1 MKDPIQVAIDGP
13 SGAGKSTIAR
23 ILARQL
29 GLVYLDTGA
38 MYRAVGYKAF
48 RQGIDPSDEAALAR
62 MMEDTHLQVVLDG
75 NDAEQRILLDD
86 EDVSEKIRSQQ
97 AAQYA
102 SDVSRFTAVRER
114 LVEWQRQIAQGIGV
128 VMDGRDIGTHVL
140 PHARYKFFLTA
151 SAEERARRRC
161 AQLEEK
167 GTKCDFSEILAQIE
181 ARDYQ
186 DIHRA
191 VSPLRQAE
199 DARMVDCTRL
209 SIAEVVQCMMD
220 VIEEEEPRG

>member
-167 GTKCDFSEILAQIE
+167 GTKCDFSEFLAQIE

>member
-220 VIEEEEPRG
+220 VIKEEEPRG